1 MSLNTNGAIPRL
13 ASLWMVALAMFFESC
28 APSQPHEGSAMLRAD
43 LCPTSAAGQAASG
56 LHKASLL
63 EVLMMDRACLRI
75 PTERVGIMI
84 GSNFADSPLFAD
96 IVAVFVGYIEVT
108 CSEEKCLLS
117 SNDVVNICRALDSF
131 FPLVA
136 LVRLTF
142 SVGRRSTSFGRNSF
156 F

>member
-1 MSLNTNGAIPRL
+1 
-13 ASLWMVALAMFFESC
+13 MFFESC
-28 APSQPHEGSAMLRAD
+28 ALSQPHEGSAMLRAD

-84 GSNFADSPLFAD
+84 VSNFADSAYETLFAD

-117 SNDVVNICRALDSF
+117 
-131 FPLVA
+131 
-136 LVRLTF
+136 
-142 SVGRRSTSFGRNSF
+142 
-156 F
+156 